1 MSPDDIALDFMTEQ
15 EVAEIMATED
25 IFQVDMTNLDD
36 LLEDVATDS
45 DYEQQLDSPRQTASH
60 RCNSYGGHECL
71 RFRHLLTKGN
81 HVYRNNRYDSN
92 YNCADYQHHAGNHHR
107 NQKR

>member
-36 LLEDVATDS
+36 LFEDVASDS
-45 DYEQQLDSPRQTASH
+45 DYE
-60 RCNSYGGHECL
+60 
-71 RFRHLLTKGN
+71 
-81 HVYRNNRYDSN
+81 
-92 YNCADYQHHAGNHHR
+92 
-107 NQKR
+107 

>member
-15 EVAEIMATED
+15 EIAEIMATED

-45 DYEQQLDSPRQTASH
+45 DYE
-60 RCNSYGGHECL
+60 
-71 RFRHLLTKGN
+71 
-81 HVYRNNRYDSN
+81 
-92 YNCADYQHHAGNHHR
+92 
-107 NQKR
+107 